1 MVSSEVKV
9 LVVDDDSFVR
19 DMLAMIL
26 GTGGYDVTT
35 AGNGADALSRYSR
48 EPGIGLVIS
57 DMNMPEMNGLE
68 LIRNLRGAED
78 DVPIVILTG
87 NNEISVAVE
96 ALNSGASDYLLKDE
110 NIQDTLLLS
119 AAKVLE
125 KHHLKRQN
133 LQLMRDLA
141 LKNSELEKS
150 NGELLA
156 LNALKN
162 KFLGIAAHDLR
173 NPLTSIRGLSE
184 ILIGETFGPLTE
196 EQKEYLTIINTTS
209 DEMLSL
215 VNDLLDVSV
224 IESGK
229 LELLI
234 APRSL
239 KEVIEERIRMNT
251 VVAERKGISLQS
263 GLAGPDE
270 VPDILFD
277 AHRIAQV
284 IDNLVG
290 NAIKFSPPGSS
301 LLISLAREGNAAKV
315 SVCDEGPGIP
325 PEERSKLFG
334 EFQKLSVQP
343 TGGER
348 STGLGLA
355 IVKKIVDAHRGSL
368 SVESQVGS
376 GSTFSFFLPLDSG
389 VEECGREQFG
399 THQEGK

>member
-389 VEECGREQFG
+389 AEECGREQFG